1 MTPSPAANDESP
13 PQYTI
18 VGIDKAV
25 QNKLILEL
33 AWKTVALMQKNKLI
47 QQKIIALQK
56 ETSEFVAAIVNSP
69 ENKQRY
75 IDYMRAQELNARIEP
90 DRSVENKENFLKTES
105 MT

>member
-1 MTPSPAANDESP
+1 MAPAANDESP
-13 PQYTI
+13 PQYAT

-56 ETSEFVAAIVNSP
+56 ETSEFVAAIVNNP
-69 ENKQRY
+69 ENRQRY
-75 IDYMRAQELNARIEP
+75 VDYMRAQEQQAQAQQ
-90 DRSVENKENFLKTES
+90 DMSADNKENLPIKTEPVD
-105 MT
+105 

>member
-18 VGIDKAV
+18 AGIDKAV

-33 AWKTVALMQKNKLI
+33 AWKTITLMQKNKLI

-56 ETSEFVAAIVNSP
+56 ETSEFVAAIVNNP
-69 ENKQRY
+69 ENRQRY
-75 IDYMRAQELNARIEP
+75 IDYMREQELNSSIEF
-90 DRSVENKENFLKTES
+90 DLSAENKENVPI
-105 MT
+105 